1 MPLRQYRAECSLA
14 GVGGEGRGSGAVP
27 HVNDL
32 LLTMG
37 KTTGWAVSE
46 EWADRWAETEYKGEC
61 GFMKLMK

>member
-37 KTTGWAVSE
+37 KTKGWAVSE
-46 EWADRWAETEYKGEC
+46 EWADRWAER
-61 GFMKLMK
+61 